1 MALKHW
7 KKITSEVKFKN
18 PWWTYIVD
26 KYLIDEAREGEYHYC
41 HTEGSAFVIPV
52 MDDGRILM
60 VNQYRYLNDMESLEF
75 PGGGVKPGETAEQTA
90 HKELIEETGYDGEL
104 TGAGYFNPYSGIT
117 NELCRVFIGRNLKL
131 SNQYSKDAHEE
142 FELIPVTV
150 NEIEN

>member
-75 PGGGVKPGETAEQTA
+75 PGGGVKPGETARATFTLRSSAPIETNVLVGDISWFAARAPA
-90 HKELIEETGYDGEL
+90 HMRLHTL
-104 TGAGYFNPYSGIT
+104 
-117 NELCRVFIGRNLKL
+117 
-131 SNQYSKDAHEE
+131 
-142 FELIPVTV
+142 
-150 NEIEN
+150 